1 MIHPEL
7 EASNRALDRDKAE
20 RDLIDEL
27 VEKFLENEDI
37 KGYVDDTLDSYQLDF
52 DWKESMT
59 PAQMELV
66 CQYQNLIHV
75 QLVAGMLRRLT
86 GRN

>member
-7 EASNRALDRDKAE
+7 EASNRALDRDHAE

-37 KGYVDDTLDSYQLDF
+37 KGYVDDTLVSYQLDF
-52 DWKESMT
+52 DHTGSLTHE
-59 PAQMELV
+59 QEELV
-66 CQYQNLIHV
+66 SQYQNLIYV